1 MSCSSCLESSS
12 YDLENPIIS
21 IQCGHQAHKHCLPNN
36 FLKSKEKNCPKC
48 TRNKKKMAFP
58 EPKTNKQLSHYSN
71 DSPTVRHR
79 KREEV
84 RAIGRSENPGVPV
97 LLGGHNLPPFVEIGL
112 TDLPKS
118 RNASPGTTGLKVSLA
133 WRTIFW
139 IFGVI
144 FVFLT
149 IIFAILDFFD
159 EFASKRPKSLKSE
172 ELKLEN
178 KVNKKRTLG

>member
-36 FLKSKEKNCPKC
+36 FLERKENNCPKC
-48 TRNKKKMAFP
+48 RNKKKMALS
-58 EPKTNKQLSHYSN
+58 EPRTNKQLSQYSN
-71 DSPTVRHR
+71 DSPTVRYK
-79 KREEV
+79 KRVEF

-118 RNASPGTTGLKVSLA
+118 ESAPPGTTGLEVSLA

-139 IFGVI
+139 IFGAI

-149 IIFAILDFFD
+149 IIFAILDFLEDF
-159 EFASKRPKSLKSE
+159 SKKRPNSLKSE
-172 ELKLEN
+172 EFKLEN

>member
-1 MSCSSCLESSS
+1 MSCSRCLESSS

-21 IQCGHQAHKHCLPNN
+21 IQCGHQAHKLCLPNN

-48 TRNKKKMAFP
+48 RNRKNMAFS
-58 EPKTNKQLSHYSN
+58 EPRTNKQLSHYSN
-71 DSPTVRHR
+71 DSPTVRYR
-79 KREEV
+79 KRVEV

-118 RNASPGTTGLKVSLA
+118 GGASPGTTGLEVSLA

-149 IIFAILDFFD
+149 IIFAILDFLN
-159 EFASKRPKSLKSE
+159 EFETKRTKSIKSE
-172 ELKLEN
+172 EVKLEN